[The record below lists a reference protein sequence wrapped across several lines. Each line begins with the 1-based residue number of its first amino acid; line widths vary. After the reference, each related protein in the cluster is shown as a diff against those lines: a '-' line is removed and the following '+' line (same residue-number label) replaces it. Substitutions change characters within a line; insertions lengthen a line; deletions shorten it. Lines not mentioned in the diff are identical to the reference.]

1 MEQDMSVI
9 DFGKSVSLAQAAA
22 IILAT
27 PQNRYLLRGEPG
39 IGKSSILKILGAARP
54 EYNTAY
60 MDVPNM
66 DLGDVAMPVID
77 HENKVTR
84 YYPNARFRLHEG
96 KPVIIMLDEFT
107 KGAEPIKNMLHPLLE
122 VANPRLGDISIDTN
136 SVIFL
141 TGNLGTDGVGD
152 SLKAHT
158 QNRIIPLTIRKPTAE
173 EWLDWAANNNI
184 DGIIMAWVDRFKHC
198 MASYTDSDYDA
209 ANNPYVYNPR
219 KPQGA
224 FVSPRSLE
232 RASNIVKVRNQIDA
246 ETMINALT
254 GALGESASRDLAA
267 FIDYKD
273 QLPTMASIVADPR
286 NAQLPTSVGAYAVMV
301 FSAVTSI
308 TAETLTPFMTYLE
321 RAPVEWQSTFCITLT
336 KNKTKQRLA
345 YSNAK
350 FGEWMIRNEDVL

>member
-1 MEQDMSVI
+1 MSVI
-9 DFGKSVSLAQAAA
+9 NFGSSVSLAQAAA

-39 IGKSSILKILGAARP
+39 IGKSSILKMLSAARP
-54 EYNTAY
+54 DYNTAY

-66 DLGDVAMPVID
+66 DLGDIAMPVID

-84 YYPNARFRLHEG
+84 YYPNSRFRLHEG

-158 QNRIIPLTIRKPTAE
+158 LNRIIPLTIRKPTAD
-173 EWLDWAANNNI
+173 EWLTWAANNNI
-184 DGIIMAWVDRFKHC
+184 DGIVMAWVDRYQHC
-198 MASYTDSDYDA
+198 MDSYTDSDFDA
-209 ANNPYVYNPR
+209 ANNPYPYNPR

-232 RASNIVKVRNQIDA
+232 RASNIVSVRNQIDSA
-246 ETMINALT
+246 TLINALT
-254 GALGESASRDLAA
+254 GAIGESASRDMQA
-267 FIDYKD
+267 FIDYQD
-273 QLPTMASIVADPR
+273 QLPSMASILADPR
-286 NAQLPTSVGAYAVMV
+286 NAQLPTSVGACAVMV
-301 FSAVTSI
+301 FSAVAGI

-321 RAPVEWQSTFCITLT
+321 RMDLEWQSTFCITLT
-336 KNKTKQRLA
+336 KNQQKQRIA
-345 YSNAK
+345 YSNAA
-350 FGEWMIRNEDVL
+350 FGDWMVRNEDVL